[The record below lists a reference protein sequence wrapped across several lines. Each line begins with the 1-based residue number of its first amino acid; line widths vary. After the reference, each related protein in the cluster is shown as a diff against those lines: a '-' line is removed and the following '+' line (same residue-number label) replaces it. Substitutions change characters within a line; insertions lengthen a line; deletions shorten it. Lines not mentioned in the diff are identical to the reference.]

1 MKTFDKI
8 LVGLDL
14 TEMDQTILKNVKGL
28 CSLLDIKK
36 WYFVHVSK
44 DLTLPKEIVDK
55 YPDLLAPVDESIKK
69 SLEKEVREAGL
80 EDENY
85 DILIKEGNPVET
97 ILRWSKIKD
106 VDLLIMGRK
115 IDLKGSGSLAKDLAL
130 KSPTS
135 ILFVPEGFSIK
146 PIHNILVPID
156 FSDYSHI
163 ILEVALS
170 MAKKSD
176 GKVTCYHIYDV
187 PAGYSKTGKS
197 YEEFSQIML
206 ENAKKDC
213 NKLAQKFNLSNMGCE
228 YRLRKD
234 KHESQYILEVAK
246 EMQVD
251 LIIMGSRGRTDSS
264 AILLGSVA
272 ERLVQVNNLIPTLIL
287 KKKGESLGFFEA
299 LFRL

>member
-1 MKTFDKI
+1 MNNFDKI

-28 CSLLDIKK
+28 STLLDIKK

-44 DLTLPKEIVDK
+44 DLTLPRDITDK
-55 YPDLLAPVDESIKK
+55 YPDLLAPVDESIHK
-69 SLEKEVREAGL
+69 SLQKEIREAGL

-85 DILIKEGNPVET
+85 EILIKEGSPVET

-130 KSPTS
+130 KTPTS
-135 ILFVPEGFSIK
+135 ILFVPEGFNIK
-146 PIHNILVPID
+146 PIDSIVVPID
-156 FSDYSHI
+156 FSEYSNI
-163 ILEVALS
+163 ILEVALDL
-170 MAKKSD
+170 AKKSN
-176 GKVTCYHIYDV
+176 GKVICYHIYEV

-197 YEEFSQIML
+197 YEEFSRIMH

-213 NKLAQKFNLSNMGCE
+213 NRLSQKFNLNGLNCE
-228 YRLRKD
+228 FKLKKD
-234 KHESQYILEVAK
+234 QHESQYILDLAK
-246 EMQVD
+246 EMSAD

-272 ERLVQVNNLIPTLIL
+272 ERLVNVNNIIPTLIL

-299 LFRL
+299 LFKL